1 MRGLDQG
8 RVQFL
13 SILTTTKFLS
23 AARLCR
29 ADGTVIKGL
38 SQLAPESKVH
48 TRHDLR
54 RTREW
59 RLLRA
64 RHCHTLALLPA
75 FPKHRSGWAR
85 PLPGPRIGIPHL
97 CCGTPGGPSAS
108 PSLGSHSLLL

>member
-29 ADGTVIKGL
+29 ADGTIIEGL

-59 RLLRA
+59 RLLRV
-64 RHCHTLALLPA
+64 RHCPTVALLPA
-75 FPKHRSGWAR
+75 FPKQPRGWAR
-85 PLPGPRIGIPHL
+85 PLRGGRFGIVQV
-97 CCGTPGGPSAS
+97 CCG
-108 PSLGSHSLLL
+108 